1 MLNITK
7 NQIDTLKSVM
17 EAELA
22 RLTDETQDE
31 MNPDLKGN
39 YAEIDGD
46 VADTGDRAVADTIV
60 DIDNAI
66 IGLHLQ
72 EISDLNAALDRIQ
85 ANVYGVCIDCE
96 EEINFERI
104 SVYPTAE
111 RCINCQSLRDKTYA
125 SIPKPNM

>member
-7 NQIDTLKSVM
+7 NQIDTLKSLM

-31 MNPDLKGN
+31 MDPDLKEN
-39 YAEIDGD
+39 YAQIDGD

-85 ANVYGVCIDCE
+85 ANVYGVCINCGD
-96 EEINFERI
+96 EIDIERL
-104 SVYPTAE
+104 SVYPTAK

-125 SIPKPNM
+125 STPKPNM